1 MPNKNW
7 QAQRVTIK
15 DIAKAA
21 AVDPST
27 ITRALQGSDRVKP
40 ATREKIVQLAADMGY
55 VPNMAARTLVNRRS
69 RLVGVVIPDMTNP
82 FFADLAQGI
91 EDEAAKHGLRI
102 LIRNTEG
109 AEAAERDAIN
119 LFLELKVDGLLVP
132 MARCPQSYY
141 DELQSGVPVIHIN
154 RDDATH
160 HVSCDPVKGSL
171 LVMQHLL
178 ELGHRRI
185 GFVTGPA
192 GPAREPKTFAYRQ
205 ALAEAQLDYDPDL
218 IFTFDGMLAST
229 ENIVAEILKLADR
242 PSAVF
247 ASVMERIK
255 EIGTRL
261 AIGAKKK
268 DIVVQFLAEAVLISV
283 SGGLAGVVIGII
295 SSALITKFADILT
308 MVSPGS
314 VIIAFFVSASI
325 GVIFGYSPA
334 KRASERDPIE
344 SLRHE

>member
-21 AVDPST
+21 SVDPST
-27 ITRALQGSDRVKP
+27 ITRALQDSDRVKP

-82 FFADLAQGI
+82 FFADLVQGI
-91 EDEAAKHGLRI
+91 EAEAAKHCLRI

-109 AEAAERDAIN
+109 AEAAERDAIK

-132 MARCPQSYY
+132 MARCPQNYY
-141 DELQSGVPVIHIN
+141 EELQSGVPVIHIN

-160 HVSCDPVKGSL
+160 HASCDPVKGSL

-205 ALAEAQLDYDPDL
+205 ALAEAKLGYDPDL
-218 IFTFDGMLAST
+218 IFSFDGSLAST
-229 ENIVAEILKLADR
+229 KNIATEILKLADR

-247 ASVMERIK
+247 AWNDVC
-255 EIGTRL
+255 
-261 AIGAKKK
+261 AIGLIHALRDSKLRVPR
-268 DIVVQFLAEAVLISV
+268 DISV
-283 SGGLAGVVIGII
+283 VGHDDIQLAGCIDPPLTTVRWPMYELGQQSVRYLYRLRENQRARRPRVPKPQLII
-295 SSALITKFADILT
+295 RQST
-308 MVSPGS
+308 
-314 VIIAFFVSASI
+314 
-325 GVIFGYSPA
+325 A
-334 KRASERDPIE
+334 KPHR
-344 SLRHE
+344 